1 MGKGG
6 GGGKQESESRVFQSN
21 LPEYAEPYYR
31 RLASR
36 AETESLKP
44 YTPYEGERISG
55 FSPDTQ
61 TSFQQVRDI
70 ANAGTPGIDQAQGIA
85 TGVGGYES
93 GGIGTQRVTEA
104 GLQRYI
110 NPYVNQVL
118 DQAQSRA
125 SRRFQEQQV
134 GRDLRSAQ
142 TGAFGG
148 SRGAVESGLAR
159 RDLNEQLSGLEAS
172 ELSNAYKQALGAFQS
187 DESRVLQAQIAN
199 EQSRQGAAGLQL
211 RAGEQLG
218 GLDELRQKLSLQQA
232 DALGRVGT
240 QQQQQEQARL
250 DIAQQ
255 DFTNQRD
262 YPRQQMAFLSQIL
275 QGMPVTPNQEISSY
289 APAANPYSQALGLGA
304 AGYGLQQLFSQQGS
318 S

>member
-6 GGGKQESESRVFQSN
+6 GGSQESESRVYQSS
-21 LPEYAEPYYR
+21 LPEYAEPYYK
-31 RLASR
+31 RLVSR

-44 YTPYEGERISG
+44 YTQYEGERISG

-70 ANAGTPGIDQAQGIA
+70 ASAGTPGVDQAQGIA
-85 TGVGGYES
+85 AGVGGYQA

-104 GLQRYI
+104 GLQQYI

-118 DQAQSRA
+118 DQAQARA
-125 SRRFQEQQV
+125 TRRYDEQQV
-134 GRDLRSAQ
+134 ARDLRAGT

-159 RDLNEQLSGLEAS
+159 RDLNEQLSGLEAQ
-172 ELSNAYKQALGAFQS
+172 ELSNAYNQALGAFQS
-187 DESRVLQAQIAN
+187 DEARVLQAQIAN
-199 EQSRQGAAGLQL
+199 EQARQGAAGLQL
-211 RAGEQLG
+211 QGAEQMG
-218 GLDELRQKLSLQQA
+218 GLDELRQKLQLQQA

-250 DIAQQ
+250 DLAQQ

-262 YPRQQMAFLSQIL
+262 YPRQQLAFLSQIL
-275 QGMPVTPNQEISSY
+275 QGMPVTPQQEVTSY
-289 APAANPYSQALGLGA
+289 SPTPNPYSQALGLGA
-304 AGYGLQQLFSQQGS
+304 TGYGLQQLFSQQGAS
-318 S
+318 